1 MASRLLERP
10 GRVADT
16 EEIVAVPAHYPWRP
30 LGELL
35 VEKRLLHADDLEEAL
50 LEQRRTG
57 RRLGEILVDCELISS
72 ADLTCVL
79 TEQHGVRLEV
89 VRADGPKADT
99 RSAAPEPVADE
110 RWRPLGK
117 LLLERELVSEE
128 ELERALA
135 DQRQSGRLL
144 GEILVANECLSW
156 FSLAAALAE
165 QHGVK
170 PPGKAELR
178 EASAPSPRQRAEAP
192 VYEFRASGVA
202 RFRSESFLEAT
213 DQAFDALETG
223 RESLTIVR
231 ITGASEAEVWRYDEE
246 LAEAA
251 AEAAKSPLR
260 QFGFDVTRWTGPAPY
275 DHSQGHRD

>member
-1 MASRLLERP
+1 
-10 GRVADT
+10 
-16 EEIVAVPAHYPWRP
+16 
-30 LGELL
+30 
-35 VEKRLLHADDLEEAL
+35 
-50 LEQRRTG
+50 
-57 RRLGEILVDCELISS
+57 
-72 ADLTCVL
+72 LTD
-79 TEQHGVRLEV
+79 QHGVRLEV
-89 VRADGPKADT
+89 VRTDGPKADT
-99 RSAAPEPVADE
+99 RSAAAEPVTDE

-117 LLLERELVSEE
+117 LLLEREFVAEE
-128 ELERALA
+128 DLERALA

-156 FSLAAALAE
+156 FSLAAVLAE
-165 QHGVK
+165 QHGVE
-170 PPGKAELR
+170 PPGKIELR

-192 VYEFRASGVA
+192 VFELRASGVA
-202 RFRSESFLEAT
+202 RFRSVSFLEAT

-231 ITGASEAEVWRYDEE
+231 ITGASEEEVWRYNEE

-275 DHSQGHRD
+275 DRD